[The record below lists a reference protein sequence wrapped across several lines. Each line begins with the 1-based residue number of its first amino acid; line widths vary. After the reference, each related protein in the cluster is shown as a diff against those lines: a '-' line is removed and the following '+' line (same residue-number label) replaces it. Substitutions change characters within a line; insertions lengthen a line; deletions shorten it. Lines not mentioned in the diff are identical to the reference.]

1 MSITYFGQIRPQRQK
16 GLPLDRYIHE
26 NYIKKRFNDGT
37 FLELG
42 ALNGRRFS
50 NTKFF
55 EDNMGFNQGVLIEP
69 DPKSFT
75 QLVKNRPKCECFN
88 YAIHTEHKSVSF
100 LTGGNS
106 AMNCVDHSE
115 AKTHIK
121 DFHKRPG
128 WGISSTVPA
137 ERLDVILQKTKLE
150 YLDFWSLD
158 VEGSELQ
165 CLNSMDWSI
174 PIGLVVI
181 ETTANKEQIDNIMIK
196 HGFSFMEQLYSD
208 TIYFN
213 LNYFRRNLFSIKE

>member
-1 MSITYFGQIRPQRQK
+1 MRYFGQTSHASQTR
-16 GLPLDRYIHE
+16 LDQHIHE
-26 NYIKKRFNDGT
+26 NYIKNCFNDGS

-42 ALNGRRFS
+42 ALNGRRYS

-69 DPKSFT
+69 NPESFT
-75 QLVKNRPKCECFN
+75 ELVKNRPKCECFN
-88 YAIHTEHKSVSF
+88 YAIHAEHKSVSF
-100 LTGGNS
+100 LTDGNP

-121 DFHKRPG
+121 AFHRRPDLS
-128 WGISSTVPA
+128 ISSTVPA
-137 ERLDVILQKTKLE
+137 ERLDVILQKTKLK

-165 CLNSMDWSI
+165 CLNSMDWSL
-174 PIGLVVI
+174 PIGLVII
-181 ETTANKEQIDNIMIK
+181 ETAANKEQIDNIMINR
-196 HGFSFMEQLYSD
+196 GFSVKEQLCSD

-213 LNYFRRNLFSIKE
+213 LNYFRRNLFHF